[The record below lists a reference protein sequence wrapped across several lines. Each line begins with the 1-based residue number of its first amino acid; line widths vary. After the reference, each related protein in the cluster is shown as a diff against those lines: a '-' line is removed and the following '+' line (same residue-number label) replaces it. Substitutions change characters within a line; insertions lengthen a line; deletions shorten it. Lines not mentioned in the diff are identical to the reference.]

1 MGSLALR
8 PLMPQFKAIAPPQSR
23 SAMVCRILKL
33 IPGYLQPMQYYK
45 LEITINK
52 DGTIT
57 EKVLASG
64 IECTAV
70 TEELEKALG
79 EVVSQRLL
87 PEAQNIEVENE
98 TIAISGL

>member
-1 MGSLALR
+1 
-8 PLMPQFKAIAPPQSR
+8 
-23 SAMVCRILKL
+23 
-33 IPGYLQPMQYYK
+33 MQYYK

-52 DGTIT
+52 DGTVT

-64 IECTAV
+64 MGCTAV

-79 EVVSQRLL
+79 EVVSQELL